1 MYMPNGNGLLPVFTL
16 SAVPVI
22 GSMTLLD
29 VLDGVKVGTA
39 MYRSPEYK

>member
-1 MYMPNGNGLLPVFTL
+1 LVDAFTL
-16 SAVPVI
+16 SEVPVI
-22 GSMTLLD
+22 GRITLLD